1 MSRHTYSCYC
11 DEDGDDGRAVLCE
24 HCKTWQHEKCVNLTK
39 FAEPEHYICPSC
51 RDMEIDCP
59 CGDDTNFK
67 KALVYCTRCH
77 KYFHK
82 RHVGIGYGKNPIGFV
97 CPECSNNQYRFTEQ
111 EVRPIPSFL
120 PMFNIDLLIHSAKS
134 MASPLPPGLLKTKLE
149 QINGHTSAAAL
160 CAYIY
165 SNFRSVIF
173 QAHPTIESFMFL
185 KGKGKYNINEKANDS
200 WEFCVHMIRS
210 IAFMASITRYQVVQI
225 LDHLI
230 SLDIYKKPISPVFRE
245 EPSVFQMTI
254 SEKELN
260 NLYDFSE
267 RGEDSFLAEK
277 PKFKFEKPRH
287 THTARMK
294 IVDSPLGMSTVVAD
308 EDIQA
313 NDMICYAYGNI
324 LKLEEIDRESPT
336 PEYEMYRIA
345 NSSLVLDTS
354 SLKRPAIF
362 QHIRRGF
369 VSNCELRIFDIGDDR
384 YLGIFATV
392 PTPLPFLANRKPL
405 EQNPHIIRKGDELVL
420 PFDIA
425 PPCINLNT
433 QWYTSKTQKYNMKVS
448 ELIAPKIEQPTF
460 EQIIESTQVKEEEE
474 ENTQEEQPK
483 QQPKKQP
490 PVSLL
495 RDLFEGPTHIYVQLT
510 TNTKPKPIT
519 NPQLGDSI
527 EHFPPPGKKSWGKN
541 VEEAPNEMI
550 ETTAPWYYKA
560 LSASSSQ
567 SESSQPY
574 QRPRRP
580 PKRITLWNLS
590 TSSDDENPK
599 DKKSTTNDSSDSAS
613 ESFEKRGLID
623 ISEEYLAE
631 LQN

>member
-1 MSRHTYSCYC
+1 MSRHIYSCYC
-11 DEDGDDGRAVLCE
+11 GEEIDDGRAVLCE
-24 HCKTWQHEKCVNLTK
+24 HCKTWQHEKCVNITK
-39 FAEPEHYICPSC
+39 FDEPEHYVCPSC
-51 RDMEIDCP
+51 RNMEIDCL
-59 CGDDTNFK
+59 CGDDSDFR
-67 KALVYCTRCH
+67 KALVYCTKCH

-97 CPECSNNQYRFTEQ
+97 CPDCSNNKYMFIEQ
-111 EVRPIPSFL
+111 EVKPIPSYL
-120 PMFNIDLLIHSAKS
+120 PVFNIDLLIHSAKS

-173 QAHPTIESFMFL
+173 QAHPTIESFLFL

-230 SLDIYKKPISPVFRE
+230 SLDIYKKPISPIFRE
-245 EPSVFQMTI
+245 EPGIFQMNV

-260 NLYDFSE
+260 SLYDFSE

-277 PKFKFEKPRH
+277 PKFKYEKPRH

-294 IVDSPLGMSTVVAD
+294 IVDGPLGMSTVVTD

-313 NDMICYAYGNI
+313 GDMICYAYGNV
-324 LKLEEIDRESPT
+324 LKLEEIDKDSRT

-369 VSNCELRIFDIGDDR
+369 VSNCELRAFDIGDNR
-384 YLGIFATV
+384 FLGIFATV

-405 EQNPHIIRKGDELVL
+405 EQNHHIIRKGDELVL

-425 PPCINLNT
+425 PPCINLNI
-433 QWYTSKTQKYNMKVS
+433 QWYTNKSQKYNMKVS
-448 ELIAPKIEQPTF
+448 ELIAPKPEQPTF
-460 EQIIESTQVKEEEE
+460 EEILESSKIDEETSQEEETFKPA
-474 ENTQEEQPK
+474 NKKEQ
-483 QQPKKQP
+483 QF
-490 PVSLL
+490 SLL
-495 RDLFEGPTHIYVQLT
+495 KDLFEGPTHVYVQLT

-519 NPQLGDSI
+519 NPELGDHLD
-527 EHFPPPGKKSWGKN
+527 HFPLPGKKGWGKN
-541 VEEAPNEMI
+541 VEEPPVEMI
-550 ETTAPWYYKA
+550 EAAAPWYYKS
-560 LSASSSQ
+560 LSIDCSQ
-567 SESSQPY
+567 NETTSQTY
-574 QRPRRP
+574 QRPRKQ
-580 PKRITLWNLS
+580 PKRITLWKLS
-590 TSSDDENPK
+590 TSSDDEN
-599 DKKSTTNDSSDSAS
+599 TNDTSSKADDSTES
-613 ESFEKRGLID
+613 ESFDRRGLID
-623 ISEEYLAE
+623 ISEEYLSQ
-631 LQN
+631 LQNS